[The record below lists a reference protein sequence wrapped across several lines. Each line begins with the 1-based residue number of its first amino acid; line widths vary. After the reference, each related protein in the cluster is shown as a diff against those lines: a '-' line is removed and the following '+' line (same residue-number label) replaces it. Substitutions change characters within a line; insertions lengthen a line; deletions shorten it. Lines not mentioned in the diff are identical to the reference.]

1 MSFDQLLRLLVM
13 LLAFGV
19 FAGGA
24 LAAQPILD
32 DGAPA
37 AVFAEDDGDDD
48 EGEGEDED
56 EDGKGE
62 LAPTSDEDAD
72 EETDDDKEEGDG
84 K

>member
-24 LAAQPILD
+24 LAAQPIVD
-32 DGAPA
+32 DGAPV
-37 AVFAEDDGDDD
+37 AVFAEGDDGDD
-48 EGEGEDED
+48 EGEGEDE
-56 EDGKGE
+56 EGKGE
-62 LAPTSDEDAD
+62 LAPTSEEVDD
-72 EETDDDKEEGDG
+72 EETDDDKEGDDG